1 MYCQVLIRTADCQEA
16 VKAFWEK
23 RPPVEA
29 LAPRNHKSPEISRF
43 QDFFFPP
50 KNSKIPQIQ
59 SEARTAL

>member
-29 LAPRNHKSPEISRF
+29 LAPRNHKSPEI
-43 QDFFFPP
+43 
-50 KNSKIPQIQ
+50 
-59 SEARTAL
+59 L